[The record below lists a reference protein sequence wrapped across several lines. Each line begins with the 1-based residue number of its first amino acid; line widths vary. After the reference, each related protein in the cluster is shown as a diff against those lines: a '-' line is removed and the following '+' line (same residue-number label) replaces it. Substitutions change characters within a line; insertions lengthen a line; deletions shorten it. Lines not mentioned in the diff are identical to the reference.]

1 MPALPLR
8 MRSPRILPRPEI
20 CLVFEPRT
28 SRNLGEIG
36 LNLKEVSGSKTLKSE
51 HWQGFPAGLVVGLLI
66 RRSLVRAQVGEP
78 KIVVNQGLAELQGL
92 FRVRSIGGVPT
103 ARDGWNNEG
112 IASSPQC
119 TQPWIA

>member
-1 MPALPLR
+1 MR
-8 MRSPRILPRPEI
+8 MRSPRILLRPEI

-36 LNLKEVSGSKTLKSE
+36 MNLAEVSDSKTLKSE
-51 HWQGFPAGLVVGLLI
+51 HWQGFPAGSVVGLSV

-92 FRVRSIGGVPT
+92 FCVLSIGEVPT
-103 ARDGWNNEG
+103 TRDGRNNEG
-112 IASSPQC
+112 IASYPQC